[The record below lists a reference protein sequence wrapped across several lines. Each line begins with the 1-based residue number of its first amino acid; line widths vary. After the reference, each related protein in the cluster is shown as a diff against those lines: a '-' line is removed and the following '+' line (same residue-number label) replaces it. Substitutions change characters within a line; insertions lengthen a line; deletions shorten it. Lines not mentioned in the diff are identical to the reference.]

1 MTLQSTIDVVPVHL
15 RDDMKI
21 YRVKACNQYNPY
33 DQLVPARKQYVAM
46 LKDGS
51 AVCSC
56 MQWINLGIPCRH
68 ILTVILGMPRNY
80 TFNLRQVHLLW
91 ILFNLRQIHLLWILP
106 TLRLDYHWGRPS
118 ISLSTEPI
126 PFQDFGTDNA
136 ALGPRA
142 SDPDDTNSSST
153 SEPPLDQLSD
163 SMPLIGEP
171 DRRQPPSTP
180 PQLMAEYATT
190 MTEYFRT
197 TPNNA
202 STPPAQLIADYSAT
216 MTDYFGRMA
225 NSPSQPR
232 SAQRHKAEYANAIA
246 AVQQFLNVNRDRPHA
261 IARMTATVQRETRT
275 TLDEQ
280 SAASMFRH
288 PSSSSVTATAT
299 SNVVRTS
306 PSVLPL
312 DPVIPKASGRPAKNR
327 IKSCTELKRKSPPS
341 SKGSQ
346 DLQNKLRKLEE
357 KFVKKLNGIK

>member
-21 YRVKACNQYNPY
+21 YRVKASSQYNPY

-91 ILFNLRQIHLLWILP
+91 ILP

-126 PFQDFGTDNA
+126 PFQDFGTNNA

-153 SEPPLDQLSD
+153 SEPPVDHLSV
-163 SMPLIGEP
+163 SMPLSGEP

-180 PQLMAEYATT
+180 PQLMAEYSTT

-197 TPNNA
+197 TANNA
-202 STPPAQLIADYSAT
+202 STPPAQLIAAYSAT

-225 NSPSQPR
+225 NSPSQPPR
-232 SAQRHKAEYANAIA
+232 AQRHKADYANAIA
-246 AVQQFLNVNRDRPHA
+246 AVQQFLNVNRDKPHV

-299 SNVVRTS
+299 SNVLRTS
-306 PSVLPL
+306 PSLLPL
-312 DPVIPKASGRPAKNR
+312 DPVIPKASGRPSKSR

-346 DLQNKLRKLEE
+346 DLQNKLRRLEKDVVDKLIW
-357 KFVKKLNGIK
+357 GIK